1 MVTRLKNLIFSPIFV
16 ALALGGFSIY
26 LVTEGEVEAAMGG
39 TGAAIAAATMKRNE
53 ESEEDYEVL
62 IRNQLRI
69 QALEIEAQNRKYLEE
84 QKEENIYLRFQI
96 EIKEK
101 EALLSL
107 REQEFKHKIE
117 MLMKEQEVADPK
129 ALPEQKETEEL
140 QELSDKIKMLMEEQE
155 VADPKVLPEQKET
168 ESQDSKDNSS

>member
-1 MVTRLKNLIFSPIFV
+1 MLTRFRDLIFSPILV
-16 ALALGGFSIY
+16 ALALGGFSVY

-39 TGAAIAAATMKRNE
+39 TGAAIAAATMKRSE
-53 ESEEDYEVL
+53 DSEEDYEIEIR

-84 QKEENIYLRFQI
+84 QKHENIYLRCQL

-107 REQEFKHKIE
+107 REKELEHKIE
-117 MLMKEQEVADPK
+117 MLLKEQEFADPK
-129 ALPEQKETEEL
+129 ILPEPKE
-140 QELSDKIKMLMEEQE
+140 
-155 VADPKVLPEQKET
+155 A
-168 ESQDSKDNSS
+168 ESRDSKDNSS